1 MASRCKGNQEATDAL
16 VGGPKKRMPGGAE
29 GDGDEMSQVVLDDE
43 SHVVATVQEWLE
55 RCGWAWEEDPCLGVW
70 TESPLLG

>member
-1 MASRCKGNQEATDAL
+1 MMGESKKDGPGWAWMAEVD
-16 VGGPKKRMPGGAE
+16 
-29 GDGDEMSQVVLDDE
+29 GDGMSQVVLDDE

-55 RCGWAWEEDPCLGVW
+55 RCGWTWEEDPCLGVW